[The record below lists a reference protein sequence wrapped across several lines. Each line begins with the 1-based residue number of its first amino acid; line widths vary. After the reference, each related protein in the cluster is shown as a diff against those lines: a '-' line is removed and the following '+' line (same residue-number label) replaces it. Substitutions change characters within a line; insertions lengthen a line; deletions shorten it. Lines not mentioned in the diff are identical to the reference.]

1 MVSDCLIEVFSSG
14 FAHGP
19 RLGMSWPLPAS
30 DGYGDQSD
38 PFLKAHAS
46 QLRQQKREQD
56 DNLTMLGESVSRL
69 GELSLSISKEIES
82 QNEMLDE
89 LGDEVDAAK
98 DTADILTKK
107 TADLIKQV
115 GGPKQFCTILI
126 LCGILFVLTLLVV
139 YT

>member
-1 MVSDCLIEVFSSG
+1 MHLCVE
-14 FAHGP
+14 
-19 RLGMSWPLPAS
+19 MSWPLGGGDPYQKVPTSDS
-30 DGYGDQSD
+30 DGDRND
-38 PFLKAHAS
+38 PFLKTHMS
-46 QLRQQKREQD
+46 QLQRQKREQD
-56 DNLTMLGESVSRL
+56 DNLSMLGESVTRL

-107 TADLIKQV
+107 TADLVKQV

-126 LCGILFVLTLLVV
+126 LCSILFVLTLLVV